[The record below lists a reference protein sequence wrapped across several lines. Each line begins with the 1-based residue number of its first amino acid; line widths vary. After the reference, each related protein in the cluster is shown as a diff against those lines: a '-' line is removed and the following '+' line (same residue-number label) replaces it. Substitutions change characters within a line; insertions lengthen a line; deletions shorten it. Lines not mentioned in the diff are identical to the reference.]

1 ASIAQ
6 AFISKDGHMALVRV
20 DIKSEGE
27 QARAD
32 YAALR
37 AAVHP
42 SGLTVVGTGN
52 VPINRDFSATLESDL
67 SRAETV
73 TLPLTLILLLII
85 FGTVVAAGL
94 PLGIGI
100 CTIVGGFAGTFLL
113 SRVTDVSQYALNI
126 VTLIGLAVAI
136 DYSLFIVNRF
146 RDELAAGKSRPD
158 ALATTL
164 ATAGRAITF
173 SGLAVAVGL
182 SAMLFYQRT
191 FLPSLRPPGP
201 ILLGVPPFY
210 RLP

>member
-1 ASIAQ
+1 
-6 AFISKDGHMALVRV
+6 MALVRV

-27 QARAD
+27 KARAD
-32 YAALR
+32 YTALR
-37 AAVHP
+37 AAVRP
-42 SGLTVVGTGN
+42 TGLKVVGTGN

-73 TLPLTLILLLII
+73 TLPVTLILLLII

-94 PLGIGI
+94 PLGIGVF
-100 CTIVGGFAGTFLL
+100 TIAGGLAGTFLL
-113 SRVTDVSQYALNI
+113 IRVTDVSQYALNI

-158 ALATTL
+158 ALSTTM

-173 SGLAVAVGL
+173 SGLAGPGGPAAPLFFHGPLPAGAGCPGAVAPVSG
-182 SAMLFYQRT
+182 RVVV
-191 FLPSLRPPGP
+191 R
-201 ILLGVPPFY
+201 
-210 RLP
+210 